1 MIAINE
7 EKIDK
12 LYNVIE
18 NKLRATLKTKP
29 DSSKKIESYLKDK
42 VKSYGN
48 NNPVI
53 HENFKS
59 FIKPHKQYN
68 KLNHKEK
75 FKLALKCL
83 RSEYFDLKLTAS
95 NILGH
100 IYKLVTEEEFDE
112 LNNTIKEEELINE
125 WATSDCLV
133 SKFYKYYGLMS
144 KENTLAIAEL
154 RKSDYLWLRRISL
167 VSFVNRVK
175 KGDNKPNFKGF
186 IDLMFKICDA
196 NRQYIERFNQLV
208 LGWLLREIAVV
219 EYERYEK
226 WMKKNST
233 LMTREAIRYTVEK
246 ITPKR
251 KTLILSLKNNKDIEP
266 ESKHTKSKKKIN
278 N

>member
-1 MIAINE
+1 MISINE
-7 EKIDK
+7 DKIDK
-12 LYNVIE
+12 FYNIIE
-18 NKLRATLKTKP
+18 AKLKATLKSKP

-68 KLNHKEK
+68 KLTHKEK
-75 FKLALKCL
+75 FALALKCL

-100 IYKLVTEEEFDE
+100 IYKGVTEEEFDE
-112 LNNTIKEEELINE
+112 LNHTIKEEELINE

-133 SKFYKYYGLMS
+133 SKFYKFYGMMS
-144 KENTLAIAEL
+144 KENTFAIAEL
-154 RKSDYLWLRRISL
+154 RKSDFLWLRRISL

-175 KGDNKPNFKGF
+175 KGDEKPNFKGF
-186 IDLMFKICDA
+186 IDLMFTICDA
-196 NRQYIERFNQLV
+196 NKQYIERFNQLA

-219 EYERYEK
+219 DYDRYEK
-226 WMKKNST
+226 WMKKNSI

-251 KTLILSLKNNKDIEP
+251 KNYILSLKNNKDMEN
-266 ESKHTKSKKKIN
+266 EEKHTKSKKKK
-278 N
+278 